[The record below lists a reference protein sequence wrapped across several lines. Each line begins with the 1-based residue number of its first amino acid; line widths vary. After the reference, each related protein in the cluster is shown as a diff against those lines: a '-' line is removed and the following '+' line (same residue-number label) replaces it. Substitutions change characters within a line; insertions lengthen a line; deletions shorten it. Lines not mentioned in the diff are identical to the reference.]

1 MNWIR
6 YFHARCFEEWIFKR
20 TFINYVTWLL
30 YFLKII
36 HWGRTTSDLYYYF
49 SVSDMIVNRQELW
62 KRVSVSLRIYHLV
75 VIRETI
81 GVEIVIVVHDV
92 ERKSFGCYYIIMFVS
107 TFQRWLF
114 VLVHFSGLTKKRKE
128 KEKKEFGSFKK

>member
-1 MNWIR
+1 MTFLFTLPTSSTN
-6 YFHARCFEEWIFKR
+6 R
-20 TFINYVTWLL
+20 TKTLALGTYT
-30 YFLKII
+30 
-36 HWGRTTSDLYYYF
+36 H
-49 SVSDMIVNRQELW
+49 
-62 KRVSVSLRIYHLV
+62 LRNTFTV